1 MAAVIQST
9 TGGTE
14 PPGSLN
20 GAGLAEQQ
28 GKESVR
34 ITATR
39 LLQNTIEHLTR
50 QFAVPFLCTMTTFGL
65 LSSVVCLAA
74 LFGFLSYRVLRLPT
88 TVGTTILSL
97 LLSLALILA
106 NGREGH
112 LHDVAEAIVGSID
125 FNQVVLHG
133 MLAFLLFAGAL
144 HLDLTQLN
152 REKLPVAA
160 LSIFATALSA
170 VMVAVVVGLCLHFA
184 GIQVNAV
191 FCLLFGALISP
202 TDPIA
207 VLEML
212 GRVGAP
218 AALKTYLAGESLF
231 NDGVGAVL
239 FLALL
244 ENANSGHLP
253 SPARFLF
260 LLLIQAGGG
269 LALGLALG
277 YLVYRMLRLVDSY
290 RVEVML
296 TLALAMGGYALAD
309 ILHVSA
315 PLEVIA
321 AGIIVNGRARR
332 FAMSEKTRRNVETFW
347 DLTDE
352 IMNVVLFL
360 LIGLELLVVP
370 MQRIFMFAGLLAIP
384 AVLLCRWGSVGL
396 VSVIFRRWHPH
407 VPGSITILTWGGL
420 RGGLS
425 VALALSL
432 PPQHGRSLALTMT
445 YIIVIF
451 SVIVQGLT
459 VGPLL
464 RRMRLEPS

>member
-1 MAAVIQST
+1 
-9 TGGTE
+9 
-14 PPGSLN
+14 
-20 GAGLAEQQ
+20 
-28 GKESVR
+28 
-34 ITATR
+34 
-39 LLQNTIEHLTR
+39 
-50 QFAVPFLCTMTTFGL
+50 MTTFAL

-88 TVGTTILSL
+88 TVGTMILSL
-97 LLSLALILA
+97 VLSLALLLA
-106 NGREGH
+106 NGRGGF
-112 LHDVAEAIVGSID
+112 LHSAAQAIVGSID

-144 HLDLTQLN
+144 HLDLPQLN
-152 REKLPVAA
+152 KQKLPVAA
-160 LSIFATALSA
+160 LSVFATALST
-170 VMVAVVVGLCLHFA
+170 VLVAGLVALCLRLVGVHT
-184 GIQVNAV
+184 NAI

-244 ENANSGHLP
+244 EGARSGSLP
-253 SPARFLF
+253 SPGRFF
-260 LLLIQAGGG
+260 GLLLVEAGGG
-269 LALGLALG
+269 IALGLALG
-277 YLVYRMLRLVDSY
+277 YLVYRLLRLVDSY

-309 ILHVSA
+309 ALHLSA

-321 AGIIVNGRARR
+321 AGMLVNGRARS
-332 FAMSEKTRRNVETFW
+332 FAMSEKTRRNMETFW

-370 MQRIFMFAGLLAIP
+370 MEKRFFVAGLLAIP
-384 AVLLCRWGSVGL
+384 AVLLCRLASVGT
-396 VSVIFRRWHPH
+396 VSAIFRRWHPH
-407 VPGSITILTWGGL
+407 VPGSITVLTWGGL

-432 PPQHGRSLALTMT
+432 PPANGRNLALAMT
-445 YIIVIF
+445 YMVVIF

-459 VGPLL
+459 IGPLL